1 MGLNDNYRNI
11 IDLSKSKKSGVRLQN
26 SGEMLLPP
34 MFYKLQ
40 TTLDAGSNA
49 NSVQDMATGNGFSV
63 F

>member
-34 MFYKLQ
+34 MFYKL
-40 TTLDAGSNA
+40 
-49 NSVQDMATGNGFSV
+49 
-63 F
+63 